1 MNDLQ
6 KAVIV
11 RAGAEST
18 EGLDELNILL
28 NRGWKVAQVA
38 PMGAAG
44 VGAPDGPAAVHFAAL
59 VVLERPL
66 RAEATL
72 DAAEEEI
79 EEVID
84 DLLEGSDPPTIEL
97 DDDFGPEDLN

>member
-1 MNDLQ
+1 MIEPQ

-18 EGLDELNILL
+18 EGLDELNVLL
-28 NRGWKVAQVA
+28 NRGWKVQHVA

-44 VGAPDGPAAVHFAAL
+44 VGAPDGPAVLHFAAL
-59 VVLERPL
+59 VVLERPQ

-72 DAAEEEI
+72 AAAEEEI

-84 DLLEGSDPPTIEL
+84 DLLEGRPPAI
-97 DDDFGPEDLN
+97 DDDFEPEELN